1 LLNSDANSTAVVNW
15 PVSRDCSPVP
25 FAGSDRYPFKPIY
38 NTASIRKEDDAM
50 TGIAYAMGS
59 NPAQQGGGSGLEGIF
74 MLVAMFAIFYFL
86 LIRPQQKRA
95 KQHREM
101 IQALKSGDQV
111 VTAGGIHGRVVT
123 VQDSVVTLEISNGV
137 RVKVNRVSIAGLS
150 SDQE

>member
-1 LLNSDANSTAVVNW
+1 
-15 PVSRDCSPVP
+15 
-25 FAGSDRYPFKPIY
+25 
-38 NTASIRKEDDAM
+38 M

-59 NPAQQGGGSGLEGIF
+59 NPQQGGGSGLEGIF

-111 VTAGGIHGRVVT
+111 VTAGGIHGRIVT
-123 VQDSVVTLEISNGV
+123 VQDAVVTLEISNGV
-137 RVKVNRVSIAGLS
+137 RVKVNRVSIAGTS
-150 SDQE
+150 TDQD